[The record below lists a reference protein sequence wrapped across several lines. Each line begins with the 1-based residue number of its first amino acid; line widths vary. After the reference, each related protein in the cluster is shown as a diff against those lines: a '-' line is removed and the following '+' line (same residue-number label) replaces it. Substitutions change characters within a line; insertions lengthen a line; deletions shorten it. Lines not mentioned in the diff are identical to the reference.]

1 MEGSERSPL
10 PGRGLRRPPT
20 RTDRRKRH
28 GRLAPRRIAPTGA
41 EVQVYAA
48 ALPLDLVDLAFAVFL
63 AAGLEGEHFQVLG
76 EPLQGGQQARTVMH
90 SG

>member
-1 MEGSERSPL
+1 
-10 PGRGLRRPPT
+10 
-20 RTDRRKRH
+20 
-28 GRLAPRRIAPTGA
+28 
-41 EVQVYAA
+41 VQVYAA
-48 ALPLDLVDLAFAVFL
+48 ALPLDLVDLAFAVIL